1 MNFMDFN
8 EYQKKA
14 VETAIYPEKGT
25 GSKLALAYAALGAGN
40 EAGEV
45 QGKIKKY
52 LRGDAELTKEKRL
65 EILDEVGD
73 TLWYLASVVEELG
86 FDFSVAADRNIEK
99 LLDRKERGVLK
110 GNGDNR

>member
-1 MNFMDFN
+1 MNLND
-8 EYQKKA
+8 YQAKA

-25 GSKLALAYAALGAGN
+25 GSKLALSYVALGAGN

-86 FDFSVAADRNIEK
+86 FDFSVAAERNIEK

-110 GNGDNR
+110 GNGDTR